1 MTKRRE
7 VNAKLIRKINVSWLR
22 YFSYSREKIEK
33 IVEELVEKG
42 EITKKDAQK
51 MVSDMVK
58 KGQEQ
63 KKELGKIIRDEITK
77 SIDYMNIARK
87 QDLVTKEEIRDIVRE
102 ELNKA
107 LK

>member
-1 MTKRRE
+1 M
-7 VNAKLIRKINVSWLR
+7 
-22 YFSYSREKIEK
+22 
-33 IVEELVEKG
+33 
-42 EITKKDAQK
+42 
-51 MVSDMVK
+51 
-58 KGQEQ
+58 
-63 KKELGKIIRDEITK
+63 GKIIRDEITK

>member
-1 MTKRRE
+1 MLSLLEKS
-7 VNAKLIRKINVSWLR
+7 LYLGFGI
-22 YFSYSREKIEK
+22 FSYSREKIEK

-42 EITKKDAQK
+42 DVKKQDAQK
-51 MVSDMVK
+51 MVSDLVK
-58 KGQEQ
+58 KGREQ
-63 KKELGKIIRDEITK
+63 REELEKMVREEIIK

-87 QDLVTKEEIRDIVRE
+87 QDLITKEEIRDIIRE

>member
-1 MTKRRE
+1 MLNLLEKSMY
-7 VNAKLIRKINVSWLR
+7 LGFGI
-22 YFSYSREKIEK
+22 FSYSREKIEK

-107 LK
+107 LNKDLL